1 MAVRQLQFVV
11 KLCKHYKRVL
21 SDRCKCLKPWKL
33 FRKINQ
39 AVIQMS
45 FSRPRRRNNRERER
59 EDTTKDKQL
68 AKTDRDESTKD
79 KHTSP
84 IWTKVVK

>member
-1 MAVRQLQFVV
+1 
-11 KLCKHYKRVL
+11 
-21 SDRCKCLKPWKL
+21 
-33 FRKINQ
+33 
-39 AVIQMS
+39 MS